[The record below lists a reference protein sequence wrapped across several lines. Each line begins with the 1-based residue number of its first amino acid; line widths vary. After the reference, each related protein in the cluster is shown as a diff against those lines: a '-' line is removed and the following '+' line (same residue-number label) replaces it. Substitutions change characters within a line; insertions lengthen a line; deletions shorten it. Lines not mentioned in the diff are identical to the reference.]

1 MFNPYPPTHEYDDI
15 IDLPHHVSPTR
26 KRMSMRE
33 RAAQFS
39 PFAALTGY
47 EAVIEETARLT
58 DVERELD
65 ESRKTVLDMQL
76 QQLRSLLAHR
86 PDATITW
93 FCPDTRKSGGAYLT
107 HSGRICKIDPLAGTI
122 RFEDQTVVPIEQ
134 ITEIDSPVL
143 SNQQ

>member
-1 MFNPYPPTHEYDDI
+1 MFDPYPPTHEYDDI

-65 ESRKTVLDMQL
+65 ESRKAVLDMQL

-86 PDATITW
+86 PEAAITW

-107 HSGRICKIDPLAGTI
+107 HSGRICKIDPLAGTVC
-122 RFEDQTVVPIEQ
+122 FEDHTVISIEQ
-134 ITEIDSPVL
+134 ITEIDSPTL
-143 SNQQ
+143 FDI